1 MAASRKG
8 INRMAKI
15 DPKTDPI
22 RVGPSLM
29 LFYISLPKYEPIVIL
44 NNKIETNVRPL
55 SSEDS

>member
-1 MAASRKG
+1 
-8 INRMAKI
+8 MAKI

-44 NNKIETNVRPL
+44 NNTIETNVRPL